1 MEVAQSKIAAAG
13 PRKRQNGGSEGG
25 LGERLGEIPKDSNE
39 MAGADAGW
47 SDAREQTETF
57 LLDTGFHSHL

>member
-1 MEVAQSKIAAAG
+1 MEVLREVSVK
-13 PRKRQNGGSEGG
+13 G
-25 LGERLGEIPKDSNE
+25 LVKKPKDANE